1 MKNIHHI
8 LKEFWGFGEFRPL
21 QEDIINSVLNQNDTL
36 ALLPTGG
43 GKSLCFQVPAMALDG
58 VCIVI
63 SPLIALMTD
72 QVENLKAK
80 GIEAAAIFSGM
91 AHSEIDTTLDNAVK
105 GKYKFLYV
113 APERIL
119 TEMFKVRVQKMKVCF
134 VAVDEAHCISQ
145 WGYDFR
151 PSYLRIAEL
160 KKLLPNKTFLALTA
174 TATPKVVLDIQEKL
188 EFKQPNVFSKS
199 FERNNIAYIVQF
211 EENKLDR
218 TLKIIR
224 NIGGT
229 GIVYVRNRKRTQE
242 IASYLKQQKISS
254 DFYHA
259 GLAPNERNWK
269 QQAWKTNRCQVMVC
283 TNAFGMGIDKPD
295 VRFVVHLD
303 VPDSLEAYFQ
313 EAGRAGRDEKKA
325 YATILF
331 ETKDIEEAQ
340 NNLEQSFP
348 IIDDIKR
355 VYKSIGNYY
364 QLAVGSG
371 EGVSFDFDLNS
382 FSSTFKLNPVLVH
395 HSLRF
400 LEKENYLSVSD
411 NGYIPSRF
419 KIAVSQMDLY
429 SFQVKHVMLDN
440 FIKLLLRSYSGAFDG
455 FVNIYETEIA
465 KRAGL
470 PRDEVIKLLQ
480 RLHSF
485 QIIEY
490 VAAKTLPQLTF
501 TKERQDEKSIYFS
514 EQNYAFLKLASLEK
528 LNAMLHYLQESN
540 ICRSKQLL
548 AYFGDAQK
556 NDCGQCDVCIEKKK
570 ALKIEAKTHD
580 LIELI
585 KLKLAESS
593 KNLETLLQ
601 ETKHTNKTEFIS
613 VLQYMLDNELISEI
627 ESDLYSIN

>member
-1 MKNIHHI
+1 MKDIHSI
-8 LKEFWGFGEFRPL
+8 LKEFWGFDQFRPL
-21 QEDIINSVLNQNDTL
+21 QEDIIQSVLNGNDTL

-72 QVENLKAK
+72 QVENLNAK
-80 GIEAAAIFSGM
+80 GIEAASIFSGM
-91 AHSEIDTTLDNAVK
+91 AHSEIDSTLDNAVK

-119 TEMFKVRVQKMKVCF
+119 SEMFKVRVLKMNVCF

-160 KKLLPNKTFLALTA
+160 KTLLPNKTFLALTA
-174 TATPKVVLDIQEKL
+174 TATPKVVIDIQEKL
-188 EFKQPNVFSKS
+188 EFKKPTVFSKS

-211 EENKLDR
+211 EEDKLSR
-218 TLKIIR
+218 LLNIIR

-242 IASYLKQQKISS
+242 IAMYLKQQNISA

-331 ETKDIEEAQ
+331 ENKDILEAQ
-340 NNLEQSFP
+340 NNLEQSYP

-355 VYKSIGNYY
+355 VYKALGNYY

-371 EGVSFDFDLNS
+371 ENVSFDFDLNS
-382 FSSTFKLNPVLVH
+382 FASTFKLNAVLVH

-400 LEKENYLSVSD
+400 LEKENYISLSD

-429 SFQVKHVMLDN
+429 SFQVKYINLDN
-440 FIKLLLRSYSGAFDG
+440 FIKLLLRSYSGSFDG

-470 PRDEVIKLLQ
+470 SRDEVIKLLQ
-480 RLHSF
+480 RLHSL

-490 VAAKTLPQLTF
+490 VPAKSLPQ
-501 TKERQDEKSIYFS
+501 
-514 EQNYAFLKLASLEK
+514 
-528 LNAMLHYLQESN
+528 
-540 ICRSKQLL
+540 
-548 AYFGDAQK
+548 
-556 NDCGQCDVCIEKKK
+556 
-570 ALKIEAKTHD
+570 
-580 LIELI
+580 
-585 KLKLAESS
+585 
-593 KNLETLLQ
+593 
-601 ETKHTNKTEFIS
+601 
-613 VLQYMLDNELISEI
+613 
-627 ESDLYSIN
+627 